1 MERSEKCL
9 LIHNFINNNN
19 VPIDSYIE
27 SISPI
32 NGKVISKIPNSGKK
46 DADMAVEAARQ
57 AFKTWS
63 LTSNAERAAVL
74 NRIADEIEKR
84 LDEFAN
90 AESLDQGK
98 PLAISKTI
106 EIPRAVHNFRFFASA
121 ITHLKNESTQ
131 NLQTKTL
138 NYTTRMPVGVAVL
151 ISPWNLPLYLLTW
164 KIAPCIA
171 SGCTC
176 VCKPSEFTSNTA
188 FLLTEC
194 FIKAGLPA
202 GVCNIVF
209 GYGSTIGDALVKH
222 PNVDLISFTGGTI
235 TGNLIKAATAEQC
248 KKLSLELGGKNA
260 AIVFEDVNLAKFINE
275 IGRSC
280 FQNSGQICLCSS
292 RIFVHKNIYNEF
304 IEGLKN
310 YARSLTIG
318 DPFKPQTKLGPVVSK
333 PHYIKIKSYID
344 KAVELGHKIV
354 CGETVDEKPADLD
367 ANGFFILP
375 TIVTNL
381 TDASPLMQEEIFG
394 PVVCVTTFQDE
405 DEVVER
411 ANNSKYGLSATVW
424 TENVGRAHRVAQ
436 NLQCGTTWINCFM
449 MRDLNMPFGGMKES
463 GTGRE
468 GYPYSMDFFTE
479 HKTICVYHG

>member
-9 LIHNFINNNN
+9 LIQNFINNNY
-19 VPIDSYIE
+19 VPNDSYIE

-63 LTSNAERAAVL
+63 LTSNVERAALL
-74 NRIADEIEKR
+74 NKIADEIEKR
-84 LDEFAN
+84 LDEFAY

-98 PLAISKTI
+98 PLAIAKTI

-121 ITHLKNESTQ
+121 ITHFKNESTQ
-131 NLQTKTL
+131 NAQTKTL
-138 NYTTRMPVGVAVL
+138 NYTTRMAGGVAVL

-188 FLLTEC
+188 YLLTEC

-222 PNVDLISFTGGTI
+222 PNVDLISFTGGTV
-235 TGNLIKAATAEQC
+235 TGNIIKIATAEQP

-260 AIVFEDVNLAKFINE
+260 AIVFDDVNLAKYINE

-292 RIFVHKNIYNEF
+292 R
-304 IEGLKN
+304 
-310 YARSLTIG
+310 
-318 DPFKPQTKLGPVVSK
+318 
-333 PHYIKIKSYID
+333 
-344 KAVELGHKIV
+344 
-354 CGETVDEKPADLD
+354 
-367 ANGFFILP
+367 
-375 TIVTNL
+375 
-381 TDASPLMQEEIFG
+381 
-394 PVVCVTTFQDE
+394 
-405 DEVVER
+405 
-411 ANNSKYGLSATVW
+411 
-424 TENVGRAHRVAQ
+424 
-436 NLQCGTTWINCFM
+436 
-449 MRDLNMPFGGMKES
+449 
-463 GTGRE
+463 
-468 GYPYSMDFFTE
+468 
-479 HKTICVYHG
+479 